1 MISAG
6 LAGAQHIA
14 CVSEATRSDLLRVA
28 GVSAQRVSR
37 VYNSLNHPYSPM
49 ERHEARQRIHRLLPG
64 LAGPFLLHV
73 GGNQW
78 YKNRLGVLRIFSIL
92 RKLANGNALQLVLA
106 GKPWTSGMRQF
117 IFENGLSNLAFELA
131 GVDNEDLRA
140 LYSTATMLLFPS
152 LYEGFGWPILEAQ
165 ACGCPVATSN
175 RAPMNEIGGSAAVYI
190 DPKNPELAAAILNQ
204 ALEKAPAMRG
214 PSLSNAARFRTGM
227 LESYLSLYQDVIAE
241 KSATTI
247 RERKQPVTQ
256 ASSCSASGVQ

>member
-1 MISAG
+1 MIFKG
-6 LAGAQHIA
+6 LTRAQRIA
-14 CVSEATRSDLLRVA
+14 CDSEATRSDLLRVA

-37 VYNSLNHPYSPM
+37 VYISLNHPYSPM
-49 ERHEARQRIHRLLPG
+49 EGHEARQRIHRLLRG

-78 YKNRLGVLRIFSIL
+78 YKNRLGVLRIFSVL
-92 RKLANGNALQLVLA
+92 RRLSNGNALKLVLA
-106 GKPWTSGMRQF
+106 GKPWTPEMRQF
-117 IFENGLSNLAFELA
+117 IFENGMSNLVFELA

-175 RAPMNEIGGSAAVYI
+175 SPPMNEIGGSAAVYI
-190 DPKNPELAAAILNQ
+190 DPENPDSAAATLNH
-204 ALEKAPAMRG
+204 ALETAPDMRG
-214 PSLSNAARFRTGM
+214 PSLTNAARFRTGM
-227 LESYLSLYQDVIAE
+227 TESYLSLYEEVIAE

-247 RERKQPVTQ
+247 RERKQPVTR
-256 ASSCSASGVQ
+256 ASSYSAGGVQ